1 MSPGTRPDLIE
12 KLDSIQERIEKAQY
26 RSGLNSEVILVAVTK
41 NQPIT
46 AFLEVQQAGLGQIG
60 ENRVQ
65 EAAWK
70 FPLLGKDFNLTRRMI
85 GHLQSN
91 KVNKALDLFHTIDSV
106 DSLSLAQKINKRAK
120 LLSLI
125 IPVLLE
131 INTSGEIQKNG
142 FSINDIEAQLAC
154 RNLENLRVDGLMTIG
169 PLTNDENTIRIAFK
183 NLRELLNNLNT
194 QLSSG
199 QPQMQ
204 ELSMGMSSD
213 FEIAIEEGSTMIR
226 LGTELFGPR
235 KT

>member
-1 MSPGTRPDLIE
+1 MILVE
-12 KLDSIQERIEKAQY
+12 KLASIQERIEKAQY
-26 RSGLNSEVILVAVTK
+26 RSGLKSKVILVAVTK
-41 NQPIT
+41 NQPVNAIVE
-46 AFLEVQQAGLGQIG
+46 AQQAGLRQIG
-60 ENRVQ
+60 ENRIQ

-70 FPLLGKDFNLTRRMI
+70 FPLLGKDLDLTRRLI

-106 DSLSLAQKINKRAK
+106 DSLRLAQKINKRANS
-120 LLSLI
+120 LGLI

-142 FSINDIEAQLAC
+142 FFINDIEAQLEC
-154 RNLENLRVDGLMTIG
+154 ITLENLRVDGLMTIG
-169 PLTNDENTIRIAFK
+169 PLTKDKHTIRAAFK
-183 NLRELLNNLNT
+183 NLRKLLNNLNS

-199 QPQMQ
+199 QSKLQ

-213 FEIAIEEGSTMIR
+213 FELAVEEGSTMIR

-235 KT
+235 ET

>member
-1 MSPGTRPDLIE
+1 MILVE
-12 KLDSIQERIEKAQY
+12 KLASIQERIEKAQH

-46 AFLEVQQAGLGQIG
+46 AFLEAQQAGLGQIG

-70 FPLLGKDFNLTRRMI
+70 FPLLEKDFNLTRRMI

-106 DSLSLAQKINKRAK
+106 DSLSLAQKINKRAN
-120 LLSLI
+120 LLGLI
-125 IPVLLE
+125 MPVLLE

-154 RNLENLRVDGLMTIG
+154 RNLENLRVDGLMTVG
-169 PLTNDENTIRIAFK
+169 PLSNDENTIRTAFK
-183 NLRELLNNLNT
+183 NLRELFNNLNT

-235 KT
+235 KI